1 MSDLCS
7 YRNMFGAPN
16 TGAHQYRFMGLA
28 IVDVVLTVLVAWLLS
43 YWAGWPLGWTVLG
56 AFLTGIVAHR
66 MFCVRTTVDR
76 LLFP

>member
-1 MSDLCS
+1 
-7 YRNMFGAPN
+7 
-16 TGAHQYRFMGLA
+16 MGFA

-56 AFLTGIVAHR
+56 AFLAGIVVHR